1 MEKFKNLGLSET
13 TLEALRQ
20 KGFEQPTPIQEATIP
35 LLLKGE
41 VDVIGQ
47 AQTGTGKT
55 AAFGLPIIELLS
67 EKAKDVQAIILT
79 PTRELALQ
87 VAEELESFKGKKK
100 ISILPVYGGASME
113 TQLRQLKKGVDIVVG
128 TPGRVIDHLERGT
141 LELKH
146 LTFFVLDEADEMLNM
161 GFLEDIEKIL
171 EQTNPDK
178 RMLFFSAT
186 MPEPILDIA
195 KKFMRKYEII
205 RTTPKQLTTHLVE
218 QYYYEVPIKYKFEAL
233 CRIID
238 IEVDFYGLV
247 FCKTKSDVD
256 EVVSLLAERG
266 YNAEALHGDISQH
279 QREKILDKFKKKL
292 VTILV
297 ATDVAA
303 RGIDIQNLTHV
314 VNYSLPQDPE
324 SYVHR
329 IGRTGRAGRT
339 GIAISLVPPA
349 DIYKLQQIKRIAK
362 VDIQQRRIP
371 SGKDVVEAKKAK
383 IRTEVSEL
391 VKANGFQDYKN
402 AAEEILKEI
411 PAVDALAAMLKYA
424 FRNDL
429 NEHAYADINPTKA
442 SKNKTERDRRGGDSI
457 KEFFRTEEKGRKKS
471 VRLFVALGKKDGVTP
486 RKLVE
491 FIEKETKVRERKIDD
506 VQVLETF
513 SFMTVPHEEAEVIL
527 DYFKKRKQGKKALI
541 EVAQN

>member
-1 MEKFKNLGLSET
+1 
-13 TLEALRQ
+13 
-20 KGFEQPTPIQEATIP
+20 
-35 LLLKGE
+35 
-41 VDVIGQ
+41 
-47 AQTGTGKT
+47 
-55 AAFGLPIIELLS
+55 
-67 EKAKDVQAIILT
+67 
-79 PTRELALQ
+79 
-87 VAEELESFKGKKK
+87 
-100 ISILPVYGGASME
+100 
-113 TQLRQLKKGVDIVVG
+113 
-128 TPGRVIDHLERGT
+128 
-141 LELKH
+141 
-146 LTFFVLDEADEMLNM
+146 TFFVLDEADEMLNM